1 MIEKF
6 IMRIFTDERPT
17 SWYAIDEVIN
27 MDGFLEGRLIDRN
40 VIENAHTYIQSGEV
54 TCIQGIENGR
64 CMRCHNKDPR
74 YLFTYHCAVCNG
86 PCTYC
91 RKCIQL
97 GRISSCTTLLKWCGP
112 QYPRTNDH
120 TLELS
125 GLSAAQ
131 QRASDELIESIRQ
144 KRSHLL
150 HAVCGAGKTEIL
162 FQPVLYALQ
171 QQLRVCMATP
181 RTDVV
186 LELAPRLKRAFPKT
200 FVQPLYGGAPVEHR
214 FAPLI
219 VATTHQLLR
228 FEAAFD
234 VMIVDEADAFPYTYD
249 EMLQRAVNKAKTADA
264 PICFVTA
271 TPSKKLLA
279 TCEKERWGY
288 SFLPRRYHG
297 YPLPVPRIATVWRL
311 HAKLQK
317 NKLPNKL
324 YDWLKLRKEKQQP
337 FLVFLPTIELTAC
350 VLPLVQQVIPRVE
363 AVHAQD
369 EQRKEKVLQL
379 REGQL
384 QGLVTSTILE
394 RGITITNVQVAVV
407 CADDA
412 IFDAGA
418 LIQISG
424 RVGRHVQ
431 YASGDVVFF
440 SEAITIAMDEAIAE
454 IKRLNAVMT

>member
-1 MIEKF
+1 
-6 IMRIFTDERPT
+6 
-17 SWYAIDEVIN
+17 

-40 VIENAHTYIQSGEV
+40 VIEHAHTYIQSGQV
-54 TCIQGIENGR
+54 ICIQGIENGR
-64 CMRCHNKDPR
+64 CMRCHNNDPR

-112 QYPRTNDH
+112 QHPRTNDH

-171 QQLRVCMATP
+171 QQLRVCIATP

-186 LELAPRLKRAFPKT
+186 LELAPRLQRAFPKT

-264 PICFVTA
+264 PVCFVTA

-297 YPLPVPRIATVWRL
+297 YSLPVPRISTVWRL

-337 FLVFLPTIELTAC
+337 FLLFLPTIELIEC
-350 VLPLVQQVIPRVE
+350 VLPLVQQVMPNVE
-363 AVHAQD
+363 AVHAKD

-394 RGITITNVQVAVV
+394 RGITIANVQVAVV

-424 RVGRHVQ
+424 RVGRHVH